1 MTRKCSKCNA
11 TIDNTAQ
18 FCPNC
23 GVKCATR
30 KDWICDDCQA
40 ENSAEANFCK
50 QCGKSIN
57 ASTEKGNL
65 RKWWSSPYAKYG
77 IGLIVLMIVATLGSY
92 YYFNFVSESHYLAQY
107 AEVSRKIETANDLLT
122 SNIKPD
128 TLTVDKTADLQK
140 QFQEQKNEIDTVEK
154 NLSHNRPLAKYT
166 EQHKIFVDLLN
177 KESSILEKTCLI
189 ITKPLDNGTDDVIT
203 SLKDNIDKTKSLASR
218 IQLPN
223 NDFVLSNICLSSPI
237 T

>member
-1 MTRKCSKCNA
+1 MLS
-11 TIDNTAQ
+11 
-18 FCPNC
+18 
-23 GVKCATR
+23 
-30 KDWICDDCQA
+30 
-40 ENSAEANFCK
+40 
-50 QCGKSIN
+50 
-57 ASTEKGNL
+57 
-65 RKWWSSPYAKYG
+65 
-77 IGLIVLMIVATLGSY
+77 TLGFY
-92 YYFNFVSESHYLAQY
+92 YYFNFISENYSLSQY
-107 AEVSRKIETANDLLT
+107 AEASRKIAIANDILT
-122 SNIKPD
+122 TNITAD
-128 TLTVDKTADLQK
+128 TLKVNKIPDLQK